1 MNYDYEKAKMKIF
14 NRYREDKLTK
24 REKKII
30 KLSWAKG
37 HPLEKL
43 RDSFRENPIWSES
56 RNFDSPFMNKMVL
69 DAVRILK
76 FKVV

>member
-1 MNYDYEKAKMKIF
+1 MDEEYQNNKMKIYH
-14 NRYREDKLTK
+14 RYSDNKLTK

-30 KLSWAKG
+30 ECSWEEG
-37 HPLEKL
+37 HILEKL
-43 RDSFRENPIWSES
+43 RDSFRENPIWQES

-76 FKVV
+76 FKVR